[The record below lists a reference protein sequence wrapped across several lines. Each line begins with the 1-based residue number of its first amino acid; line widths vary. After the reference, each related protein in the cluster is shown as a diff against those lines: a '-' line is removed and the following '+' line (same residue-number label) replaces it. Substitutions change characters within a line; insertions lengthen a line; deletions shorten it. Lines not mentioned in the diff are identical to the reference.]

1 VITLN
6 QPKNKFKILFFTPHA
21 DDIELG
27 TPFMFLEAL
36 RLGNEVVEVVM
47 TNNEFGTLDYE
58 FKGNRLR
65 KIREKE
71 LDNANRVFGKHSNNK
86 VRVVRMGYIDG
97 YLLFNSKSVNRVV
110 ELIRKEK
117 PKIIFA
123 PDPWYAQD
131 FHKDHLNTGRLI
143 YFSLKILK
151 EVERPKK
158 VFYYYSF
165 RTRFYFKCRWKDFKI
180 VKEAQSKHKSQYTP
194 LEIKLMLTFYNKF
207 SIFRHFFER
216 GSFSESFREQK
227 FKSGFP
233 EPPKQF
239 KRMSFR
245 KRVIYYIFSKLTIQG
260 YLRFHNLTAK
270 ELGLE

>member
-36 RLGNEVVEVVM
+36 RLGNEVVEVIM

-58 FKGNRLR
+58 FKGKRLS

-71 LDNANRVFGKHSNNK
+71 LDNANRVFGKHSNNN

-97 YLLFNSKSVNRVV
+97 YLPFSSESLNRVV
-110 ELIRKEK
+110 NLILKEK
-117 PKIIFA
+117 PMIIFA

-245 KRVIYYIFSKLTIQG
+245 KRVIHYIFSKLTIQG